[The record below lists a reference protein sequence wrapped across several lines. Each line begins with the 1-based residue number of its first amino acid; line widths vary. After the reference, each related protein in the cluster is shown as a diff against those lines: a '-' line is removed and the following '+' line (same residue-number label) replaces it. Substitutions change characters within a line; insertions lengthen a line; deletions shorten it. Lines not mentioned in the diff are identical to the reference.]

1 MKKAHAPKPAPSDIT
16 YQRVYALMLE
26 QSQRDRSW
34 MSVNL
39 VIDLMNGW
47 DGQSTFQNK
56 SFQRARKKLLQNPGV
71 DTHERPTSSQAS
83 AMRKQLDLLVEA
95 KLVEKERGHT
105 DGNNS
110 WGYRWITTEIQAEYD
125 EAGTKLKESR
135 ALAREVSLALGGDGE
150 SGVQPLLTPDRTIA
164 VRVTMREVTARRLLE
179 ALKQSGFSSDFFTG
193 KHWEILTMDGKD
205 VQGCTADRGDARG
218 NDPDARFREV
228 KIADCQSCHGDES
241 AYEGAA

>member
-1 MKKAHAPKPAPSDIT
+1 MKKEHAPKPAPSDIT
-16 YQRVYALMLE
+16 YARVFTLMRE
-26 QSQRDRSW
+26 QSQRNRSW

-47 DGQSTFQNK
+47 DGQSTYQNK
-56 SFQRARKKLLQNPGV
+56 SLQRARKKLQQNPGV
-71 DTHERPTSSQAS
+71 DVHERPTSSQAS

-95 KLVEKERGHT
+95 MLVEKARGHT

-110 WGYRWITTEIQAEYD
+110 WGYRWISPEIRAEYD
-125 EAGTKLKESR
+125 EAGVKRTESR
-135 ALAREVSLALGGDGE
+135 ALARAVSLALGGDGE
-150 SGVQPLLTPDRTIA
+150 SGVQPMLNPDRTIA

-179 ALKQSGFSSDFFTG
+179 ALKQSGLSADFFTG

-218 NDPDARFREV
+218 NNPDARFREV
-228 KIADCQSCHGDES
+228 AIKDCRSCHGDES
-241 AYEGAA
+241 AYEGDA